1 MGINLKFVYNT
12 VSMRFFKFFLFL
24 SIVGWFSSCKV
35 FRSNLMLNTNKE
47 YTYDKIV
54 DSLSKQD
61 YKIDENDIL
70 NVQIFSNDGFK
81 IVDLAGTNQMQRFF
95 ELDYV
100 VGRDDSCKLP
110 LVGKVKLAGLNIKEA
125 TKHLEQLYSIYY
137 VKPFVYLT
145 IKNKRVI
152 VFPGNGG
159 AARVLNL
166 TNNNTTVI
174 EVLALSGGIAED
186 GKAYKVKLIR
196 NQDNEKPKVYLM
208 DLSKIEGIA
217 VGNTVVMAN
226 DIIYVEPRYRLAK
239 TLVSE
244 LTPIISLI
252 SSTVLLYTLV
262 SRAK

>member
-1 MGINLKFVYNT
+1 MLKT
-12 VSMRFFKFFLFL
+12 PKD
-24 SIVGWFSSCKV
+24 
-35 FRSNLMLNTNKE
+35 

-61 YKIDENDIL
+61 YKIEANDIV
-70 NVQIFSNDGFK
+70 NVRIFSNDGFK
-81 IVDLAGTNQMQRFF
+81 IVDLASTNQVTRFI

-100 VGRDDSCKLP
+100 VTRDGTCKLP
-110 LVGKVKLAGLNIKEA
+110 LIGRVKLAGLSIREA
-125 TKHLEQLYSIYY
+125 TEYLEQIYADYY
-137 VKPFVYLT
+137 VKPFVFMT
-145 IKNKRVI
+145 VTNKRVI

-159 AARVLNL
+159 AAKVLYL

-174 EVLALSGGIAED
+174 EALALTGGIAED

-196 NQDNEKPKVYLM
+196 NDGKEKPKVYLM

-217 VGNTVVMAN
+217 VGNTVVLAQ

-244 LTPIISLI
+244 ISPIISLVT
-252 SSTVLLYTLV
+252 STFLIYTLFT
-262 SRAK
+262 RAK